1 MNNRHVDQV
10 SRLALGVALFFPFLY
25 YPVVTLFWLGDSPLG
40 GVYKD
45 AVAVLAALL
54 TFVALGVYFWQ
65 RRSDLAWQLEP
76 RRLVQAPATWF
87 VVFLGWLVVVSLLQ
101 REPSTVQNLI
111 VYTVFIGV
119 VLVAGT
125 VVTGFMTVLRVF
137 VWVFAG
143 ILIVVGL
150 WEAIG
155 DPLRSDVGWQLGG
168 PRLYASYGILAVVG
182 LFAISMNTW
191 LRFGLG
197 AALFAGA
204 VISSSR
210 SSMTTLLVVLVV
222 GLIMTAPSA
231 WRRLAWV
238 APVGLAS
245 FIAAL
250 QLPWIR
256 AHMAVRGITTP
267 GAPIDDSG
275 RGRVWIPTIESWID
289 QPVLGLGAGSS
300 QTVARES
307 DFPLDHPHSEY
318 LRILHDSG
326 LIGFVFFAAFVVLA
340 LIWLWP
346 RAAGKPRGEL
356 VVAGFLI
363 VVAGLVLG
371 TIENYLVFPSL
382 MWPAAV
388 FLGLGLGAAR
398 RDGQSWFDARRKV
411 RAASREKTE
420 LPQR

>member
-1 MNNRHVDQV
+1 M

-25 YPVVTLFWLGDSPLG
+25 YPVVTLFWLADSPAG
-40 GVYKD
+40 GAYKD
-45 AVAVLAALL
+45 AIAALAALL
-54 TFVALGVYFWQ
+54 TFAALGLYAWQ
-65 RRSDLAWQLEP
+65 RRSDLGSQIEV
-76 RRLVQAPATWF
+76 RRLFQAPEAWF
-87 VVFLGWLVVVSLLQ
+87 VVFLGWLVVVSALQ
-101 REPSTVQNLI
+101 REPSTLQNLI
-111 VYTVFIGV
+111 VYAVFIGV
-119 VLVAGT
+119 ALVAGT
-125 VVTGFMTVLRVF
+125 VSLSFTRVLRVF

-182 LFAISMNTW
+182 LFAIRMNTW
-191 LRFGLG
+191 LRAGLG
-197 AALFAGA
+197 LALFAGA

-210 SSMTTLLVVLVV
+210 SSMATLLVVLVV
-222 GLIMTAPSA
+222 GLVMTAPSV

-245 FIAAL
+245 FVLAL
-250 QLPWIR
+250 QAPWIR
-256 AHMAVRGITTP
+256 AHMAVSSITTP

-275 RGRVWIPTIESWID
+275 RGRVWIPTIESWIN
-289 QPVLGLGAGSS
+289 QPISGLGAGSS

-318 LRILHDSG
+318 LRILHDAG
-326 LIGFVFFAAFVVLA
+326 LIGFVFFAAFVALA
-340 LIWLWP
+340 LVWLWP
-346 RAAGKPRGEL
+346 RANGRPRGEL
-356 VVAGFLI
+356 VVGGFLI

-398 RDGQSWFDARRKV
+398 RDGQSWFDARRRV
-411 RAASREKTE
+411 RAASSEKTE
-420 LPQR
+420 LPQT